1 MVMLGE
7 YLTVSEM
14 IAVEMN
20 SEYLGVSTQML
31 MESAGKSVADETAK
45 RFKPG
50 SRVVVVSGLSGNGGD
65 GFVAARHLAG
75 MGYEVEVLVLGD
87 PADIKLE
94 NARVNY
100 EAVSNMSSSVE
111 VSAVTDSSQ
120 IPEIKADAVIDGLI
134 GTSMRGALR
143 PPYLQMVQAM
153 NAAEAY
159 RIAIDVPT
167 GLIADTGVA
176 YGECVK
182 ADLTVTFHKP
192 KRGYE
197 GRPRQAGE
205 VVVAPIGIPP
215 EAELY
220 TGPGDVAK
228 VHPDRKPDSHKG
240 MHGTLLVVGGSE
252 TYSGAPALTAL
263 AAYAAG
269 CDLVYTAV
277 PETAAGAVAGFSPSL
292 ITVKLDGKRLTRKNL
307 ETVKPFLDKVDAV
320 AVGPG
325 LGLHEKTVEAYKQL
339 HDAVQ
344 MKGLPMVVDA
354 DGLKAYAQTRPSV
367 EAPLVF
373 TPHGREFE
381 LLTGKKA
388 EGGFREK
395 GAVVEKAAKKLGAV
409 VLLKGSVDVV
419 SDGRVTRY
427 NWTGNPGMTV
437 GGTGDVLTGLAGAYM
452 AMGAEPFHA
461 ACASAFI
468 NGAAGDRVYAEKGYH
483 LLPEDLIEEIP
494 YVVEDCL
501 RK

>member
-1 MVMLGE
+1 MVILGE
-7 YLTVSEM
+7 CLTVSEM

-31 MESAGKSVADETAK
+31 MEAAGKSVADETAK
-45 RFKPG
+45 RLKPG
-50 SRVVVVSGLSGNGGD
+50 SKVVVVSGLSGNGGD

-75 MGYEVEVLVLGD
+75 MGYGVDVIVLGD
-87 PADIKLE
+87 PAGIKLE
-94 NARVNY
+94 NTRVNY
-100 EAVSNMSSSVE
+100 EAVRNMSSSVAIT
-111 VSAVTDSSQ
+111 VVKDSSL
-120 IPEIKADAVIDGLI
+120 IPEIKADAIVDGLI
-134 GTSMRGALR
+134 GTSMQGALR

-153 NAAEAY
+153 NGAEAY

-167 GLIADTGVA
+167 GLVADTGDVH
-176 YGECVK
+176 GECVQ
-182 ADLTVTFHKP
+182 ADLTVTFHKL
-192 KRGYE
+192 KKGYMKK
-197 GRPRQAGE
+197 PREAGE
-205 VVVAPIGIPP
+205 LVVAPIGIPP

-220 TGPGDVAK
+220 TGPGDVAM
-228 VHPDRKPDSHKG
+228 VHPKRKPDSHKG

-252 TYSGAPALTAL
+252 TYSGAPALTAM

-269 CDLVYTAV
+269 CDLVYAAV

-292 ITVKLDGKRLTRKNL
+292 ITVKLDGKRLTPKNL
-307 ETVKPFLDKVDAV
+307 EMVKPFLDRVDAV

-325 LGLHEKTVEAYKQL
+325 LGLHEKTVEAYTQL
-339 HDAVQ
+339 HEVIQ
-344 MKGLPMVVDA
+344 EKGLPMVVDA
-354 DGLKAYAQTRPSV
+354 DGLKAYAQTKPRI

-381 LLTGKKA
+381 ILIGKRA

-437 GGTGDVLTGLAGAYM
+437 GGTGDVLTGLTGGYI

-468 NGAAGDRVYAEKGYH
+468 NGAAGDRVYEQKGYH
-483 LLPEDLIEEIP
+483 LLPEDLVEEIP
-494 YVVEDCL
+494 YVVEGCL

>member
-1 MVMLGE
+1 MVLLGE

-14 IAVEMN
+14 VVVEMN

-31 MESAGKSVADETAK
+31 MEAAGRSVADETA
-45 RFKPG
+45 RRLKPG

-87 PADIKLE
+87 PADIKHE
-94 NARVNY
+94 NTRVNY
-100 EAVSNMSSSVE
+100 EAIRNMSSSVE
-111 VSAVTDSSQ
+111 VTLVKDSSL
-120 IPEIKADAVIDGLI
+120 IPEINSDAVIDGLI
-134 GTSMRGALR
+134 GTSMHGELR
-143 PPYLQMVQAM
+143 PPYKQMVQAM

-159 RIAIDVPT
+159 RIAVDVPT
-167 GLIADTGVA
+167 GLVADTGVA
-176 YGECVK
+176 HGECVH
-182 ADLTVTFHKP
+182 ADLTVTFHKL
-192 KRGYE
+192 KKGYK
-197 GRPRQAGE
+197 GKPRQAGE
-205 VVVAPIGIPP
+205 IVVAPIGIPP

-220 TGPGDVAK
+220 TGPGDVAM
-228 VHPDRKPDSHKG
+228 VHPERKPDSHKG

-252 TYSGAPALTAL
+252 TYSGAPALTAM

-269 CDLVYTAV
+269 CDLVYAAV

-292 ITVKLDGKRLTRKNL
+292 ITVKLEGKRLTPKNL
-307 ETVKPFLDKVDAV
+307 ETVKPFLDRVDAV

-325 LGLHEKTVEAYKQL
+325 LGLHEKTVEAYTRL

-354 DGLKAYAQTRPSV
+354 DGLKAYTQTTPSI

-373 TPHGREFE
+373 TPHSREFE
-381 LLTGKKA
+381 ILAGKKA
-388 EGGFREK
+388 EGGFKEK
-395 GAVVEKAAKKLGAV
+395 GGVVEKAAKKLGAV
-409 VLLKGSVDVV
+409 VLLKGRVDVV
-419 SDGRVTRY
+419 SDGSCTRY

-437 GGTGDVLTGLAGAYM
+437 GGTGDVLTGLTGGYI
-452 AMGAEPFHA
+452 AMGAAPFQA

-468 NGAAGDRVYAEKGYH
+468 NGAAGDRVYEEKGYH
-483 LLPEDLIEEIP
+483 LLPEDLVKMIP
-494 YVVEDCL
+494 YVVEDSL

>member
-14 IAVEMN
+14 VAVEMN

-31 MESAGKSVADETAK
+31 MEAAGRSVADETA
-45 RFKPG
+45 RRLKPG
-50 SRVVVVSGLSGNGGD
+50 ARVVVVSGLGGNGGD

-75 MGYEVEVLVLGD
+75 MGYEVEVMVLGD
-87 PADIKLE
+87 PAEIKHE
-94 NARVNY
+94 NTRVNY
-100 EAVSNMSSSVE
+100 EAVRNMSSSVE
-111 VSAVTDSSQ
+111 VTVVKDSSQ
-120 IPEIKADAVIDGLI
+120 IPGIKADAVIDGLI
-134 GTSMRGALR
+134 GTSMSGALR

-159 RIAIDVPT
+159 RIAVDVPT
-167 GLIADTGVA
+167 GLVADTGAVH
-176 YGECVK
+176 GECVH
-182 ADLTVTFHKP
+182 ADLTITFHKP
-192 KRGYE
+192 KKGYE
-197 GRPRQAGE
+197 AKPSQAGE
-205 VVVAPIGIPP
+205 IAVASIGIPP

-220 TGPGDVAK
+220 TGPGDVAMI
-228 VHPDRKPDSHKG
+228 HPDRKPDSHKG
-240 MHGTLLVVGGSE
+240 MHGALLVVGGSE
-252 TYSGAPALTAL
+252 TYSGAPALTAM

-269 CDLVYTAV
+269 CDLVYAAV

-292 ITVKLDGKRLTRKNL
+292 ITVKLDGKRLTLKNL
-307 ETVKPFLDKVDAV
+307 ETVKPFLDRVDAV

-325 LGLHEKTVEAYKQL
+325 LGLHEKTVEAYTGL

-344 MKGLPMVVDA
+344 VKGLPMVVDA
-354 DGLKAYAQTRPSV
+354 DGLKAYAQTTPSI

-373 TPHGREFE
+373 TPHGSEFE

-388 EGGFREK
+388 EGGFKEK

-419 SDGRVTRY
+419 SDGSCTRY

-437 GGTGDVLTGLAGAYM
+437 GGTGDVLTGLTGGYI

-468 NGAAGDRVYAEKGYH
+468 NGAAGDKVYAEKGYH
-483 LLPEDLIEEIP
+483 LLPEDLVDEIP
-494 YVVEDCL
+494 YIVEDCL